1 MTTLHLVTGLY
12 SAVNSFASRY
22 VGPEDD
28 HHVVVL
34 FSDPAD
40 ERVLTERIRRLPGV
54 RSVSF
59 LPDPP
64 EYLETLADPERMTAL
79 CGGREP
85 DQLRMFLSHSHWL
98 LDALAGAFPGA
109 GVSLFE
115 EGMAGLYPDNLLP
128 LQFLDR
134 VVRVEYHH
142 YLGAF
147 TPLSALDH
155 PELFEEIDAAAFTAT
170 LEKACGRHDA
180 GLTPDTVVLVEQYF
194 DRKGDSVSTDE
205 LVAVYR
211 RSVEEL
217 LAKGYR
223 VAYKPHPRHASA
235 VYEEIARSLP
245 EQVAGGLS
253 LMTNRDLPLE
263 VLVATSRPAAVVAVS
278 STLLLTAP
286 HLLGVPSFLV
296 DVDFGLRMSAS
307 LGAERTGQLANY
319 LALRDRVPRLADL
332 PAVDAMVDPW
342 TVLER
347 QVDSVPPTAQDPLL
361 AAVRGVGGAVTPA
374 LPEAFRTLC
383 SSPAPY
389 VSFDVFDT
397 LVVRPVSRASDLV
410 SLLDRELAPD
420 LPPMARYSNAR
431 NAAVATLRAADRSD
445 GAERAEYPIE
455 AVAEQ
460 TARLLGGGPDG
471 AGPGAGLDGKALLAA
486 ERALE
491 EQHLAPRAL
500 GGALMLL
507 AHRLGKKVGLVSD
520 TFYSAGELLELVG
533 PHLPVEPA
541 FVVASADA
549 DATKAEG
556 GLFDVVLRDL
566 GIGADDL
573 LHVGDNPVSDVERAA
588 ARGIATLHVP
598 AVADAARR
606 THALGGLW
614 KGFREEKG
622 LSLVKG
628 VVAQRFFDNPFVA
641 YPKGSVSL
649 GTPYALGYGVAG
661 PALLGWTLWV
671 ARQARELGYDDVS
684 FLSRDGYVPHAIYE
698 RLRAADPDLP
708 PARYLL
714 ASRRAAFQ
722 VFSGDPAHVGATQF
736 VHGLNPLNTPRA
748 LLTTRF
754 GAEVVA
760 LLAGDLARA
769 GITDLDA
776 PLGRER
782 AAAMSAV
789 LLARAEEVA
798 AACAGR
804 SAAARRYYADR
815 LGGAGR
821 PAVVD
826 LGYSGSSQRAIMTA
840 LGRRVDGLYLTG
852 MEHALEYAVITGARF
867 EPWSQDRTF
876 FRHGTV
882 LEYLLTPVGLPE
894 CHGFGLDGRPVL
906 APTVAADRR
915 NAEIQRGVAGFVD
928 DVFARFGDRVPL
940 LAMRPDS
947 ATRAL
952 AHFIASPSAADAR
965 MLAGALQDDAA
976 GSGTTGLLDAWQPG
990 RDALATA

>member
-34 FSDPAD
+34 FSDPDD
-40 ERVLTERIRRLPGV
+40 EPDLTRRIRRLRGV
-54 RSVSF
+54 KNVSF
-59 LPDPP
+59 LADPS
-64 EYLETLADPERMTAL
+64 EYLEVLADPARMTAL
-79 CGGREP
+79 CGGRVPE
-85 DQLRMFLSHSHWL
+85 QLRMFLSHSHWL
-98 LDALAGAFPGA
+98 LDALAGAFPDA

-115 EGMAGLYPDNLLP
+115 EGMAGLYPDNLRP

-155 PELFEEIDAAAFTAT
+155 PELFEEIDATAFTGA
-170 LEKACGRHDA
+170 LERACGRHDA
-180 GLTPDTVVLVEQYF
+180 GLAPDTVVLVEQYF
-194 DRKGDSVSTDE
+194 DRKGDAVSTDE
-205 LVAVYR
+205 LAAVYR
-211 RSVEEL
+211 RTVEDL

-235 VYEEIARSLP
+235 VYDAIARSLP
-245 EQVAGGLS
+245 GSAADALS

-263 VLVATSRPAAVVAVS
+263 VLIATSRPAAVVAVN

-286 HLLGVPSFLV
+286 HLLGVPSFLI
-296 DVDFGLRMSAS
+296 DVDFGLRMSAN
-307 LGAERTGQLANY
+307 LGAERTGQLATY
-319 LALRDRVPRLADL
+319 LALRDRVPAVDSL
-332 PAVDAMVDPW
+332 PAVGGGVDPW

-347 QVDSVPPTAQDPLL
+347 QVDSVPPTTQDPLL
-361 AAVRGVGGAVTPA
+361 AAVHGVGGAVTPA
-374 LPEAFRTLC
+374 LPEAFRTLR
-383 SSPAPY
+383 SSTAPY

-410 SLLDRELAPD
+410 SVLDRELAPD

-431 NAAVATLRAADRSD
+431 NAAVGTLRAADRAL
-445 GAERAEYPIE
+445 GAERDEYPIE

-460 TARLLGGGPDG
+460 TARLLGGVPQ
-471 AGPGAGLDGKALLAA
+471 GKALLAA
-486 ERALE
+486 EVALE

-500 GGALMLL
+500 GVALMLF
-507 AHRLGKKVGLVSD
+507 AQRLGRRVGLVSD
-520 TFYSAGELLELVG
+520 TFYSADELLELVG
-533 PHLPVEPA
+533 PHLPIEPA
-541 FVVASADA
+541 FVFTSADA
-549 DATKAEG
+549 DATKADG
-556 GLFDVVLRDL
+556 RLFDVVLGEL
-566 GIGADDL
+566 GIGPDEL

-588 ARGIATLHVP
+588 ERGIATVHVP

-641 YPKGSVSL
+641 FPKGGVSL
-649 GTPYALGYGVAG
+649 GTPYALGYGIAG

-671 ARQARELGYDDVS
+671 ARQARDLRYDDVS
-684 FLSRDGYVPHAIYE
+684 FLARDGYVPHRIYQ
-698 RLRAADPDLP
+698 RLRDADPDLP

-722 VFSGDPAHVGATQF
+722 VFSGDPAHVATTQF
-736 VHGLNPLNTPRA
+736 VHGLNPANTPRT

-754 GAEVVA
+754 GTDVVR
-760 LLAGDLARA
+760 LLGPALARA
-769 GITDLDA
+769 RITELDA

-782 AAAMSAV
+782 AADLVAV
-789 LLARAEEVA
+789 LVEHAEAVA
-798 AACAGR
+798 AACADR
-804 SAAARRYYADR
+804 SAAARLHYVDR
-815 LGGAGR
+815 LGGAER
-821 PAVVD
+821 PVVVD
-826 LGYSGSSQRAIMTA
+826 LGYSGSSQRAIMA
-840 LGRRVDGLYLTG
+840 SLGRRVDGLYFTG

-894 CHGFGLDGRPVL
+894 CHGFGPDGRPLL
-906 APTVAADRR
+906 APTVAVDRR
-915 NAEIQRGVAGFVD
+915 NAEIQQGLGDFVR
-928 DVFARFGDRVPL
+928 DVFVRFAERVPL

-947 ATRAL
+947 ATFAL
-952 AHFIASPSAADAR
+952 AQLIAAPSAADAR
-965 MLAGALQDDAA
+965 MLVGALQDDAT
-976 GSGTTGLLDAWQPG
+976 GSGTTGLMDAWQPG
-990 RDALATA
+990 RDALAAA